1 MKILLVNKFYYPR
14 GGDCI
19 YTLELEKLLKA
30 KGHEVA
36 VFSMQHPNNLP
47 SQYNS
52 LFPSET
58 VFSFSNKKG
67 LKETLLRPFG
77 TQEVKQKFNAL
88 LTAFKPDVVHLNNIH
103 TQLSPI
109 VAKMAYKKG
118 IKIIWTIHDYKLIC
132 PRYDCLKNGVE
143 ICELCFYDKKHVLL
157 NKCMKN
163 NFIASTIAYAEALIW
178 NKEKLQQYTDCFICP
193 SQFIH
198 DKMLQGGFNSS
209 KLNTLCNFIDV
220 EKTKKETYE
229 KGDYYCYIGR
239 LSHEKGIE
247 TLIKAASQ
255 LPYTLKII
263 GGGSL
268 AKMLK
273 DKTTGT
279 NIELLGFK
287 NWLEI
292 KELIGKARFTVIP
305 SECYENNPLSVIEA
319 KCLGT
324 PILGSNIGGI
334 PELIEEGVSGL
345 LFEPKSVEDL
355 KHKIEAMFQLKV
367 DYQQLASVSQQ
378 TYSSE
383 NYYNHLMD
391 FYQGTNL
398 N

>member
-1 MKILLVNKFYYPR
+1 M
-14 GGDCI
+14 
-19 YTLELEKLLKA
+19 
-30 KGHEVA
+30 
-36 VFSMQHPNNLP
+36 
-47 SQYNS
+47 
-52 LFPSET
+52 LFRS
-58 VFSFSNKKG
+58 
-67 LKETLLRPFG
+67 
-77 TQEVKQKFNAL
+77 
-88 LTAFKPDVVHLNNIH
+88 
-103 TQLSPI
+103 
-109 VAKMAYKKG
+109 KKG

-279 NIELLGFK
+279 NIELLGYK
-287 NWLEI
+287 NWDEI
-292 KELIGKARFTVIP
+292 KEIIGKARFTVIP
-305 SECYENNPLSVIEA
+305 SEWYENNPLSVIEA

-324 PILGSNIGGI
+324 PVLGSNIGGI
-334 PELIEEGVSGL
+334 PELIE
-345 LFEPKSVEDL
+345 
-355 KHKIEAMFQLKV
+355 
-367 DYQQLASVSQQ
+367 
-378 TYSSE
+378 
-383 NYYNHLMD
+383 
-391 FYQGTNL
+391 
-398 N
+398 